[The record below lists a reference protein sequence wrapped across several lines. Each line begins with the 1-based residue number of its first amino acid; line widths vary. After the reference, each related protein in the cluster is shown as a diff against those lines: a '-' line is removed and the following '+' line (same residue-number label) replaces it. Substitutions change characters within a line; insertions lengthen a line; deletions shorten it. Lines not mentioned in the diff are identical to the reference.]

1 LNTGDLDGIVM
12 TDRVGACGHNL
23 VGANHMIFLGSLYS
37 YSAECQAIG
46 MFPIVKLTLIIGRM
60 CREGQTRIPKAYVI
74 ADPQFKGDKTALEIK
89 ESRREEEDCMSHKL
103 KKGQLRPIFSRM
115 ERLKLPD
122 NEYDALVKKEWQ
134 EKLEKIKAEAE
145 AKKAEAR
152 NAKAK
157 TKNSAGAIKSNPL
170 IVS

>member
-23 VGANHMIFLGSLYS
+23 VRANHMIFLGSLYS

-46 MFPIVKLTLIIGRM
+46 MFPNFKLTLIIGRM
-60 CREGQTRIPKAYVI
+60 CREGQTRIPKAYII

-89 ESRREEEDCMSHKL
+89 ASRQEEEECLTHKL
-103 KKGQLRPIFSRM
+103 KKSQLRLIFSKM
-115 ERLKLPD
+115 EKLKLSD
-122 NEYDALVKKEWQ
+122 DEYDVLVKKEWQ
-134 EKLEKIKAEAE
+134 EKLERIKVEAE
-145 AKKAEAR
+145 AKKAEVK
-152 NAKAK
+152 NSKMK
-157 TKNSAGAIKSNPL
+157 TKRSAGANKSNPL